1 MQLEPCDIHEYI
13 HEALMQNGAMNRLS
27 NEVVRAG
34 RVVFQLLK
42 ISCLGLRVDEHD
54 EFEGADTME
63 HNLPL

>member
-1 MQLEPCDIHEYI
+1 MLFQRS
-13 HEALMQNGAMNRLS
+13 GAS
-27 NEVVRAG
+27 WPSC
-34 RVVFQLLK
+34 VVFQLLK

>member
-1 MQLEPCDIHEYI
+1 M
-13 HEALMQNGAMNRLS
+13 S
-27 NEVVRAG
+27 NEVARAG
-34 RVVFQLLK
+34 RVVVLQLLK